1 MMVGAEMDSADPCQ
15 ELMDHPWPTIQLMCK
30 SSHPL
35 RSHSWILREL
45 NCRAV
50 GMNATE
56 GTAGK
61 DDEEWRKQNGFKD
74 TIYGDQSGF
83 DGPPGTEGN
92 PASKQGQFAS
102 HRRDS

>member
-56 GTAGK
+56 GTTGK
-61 DDEEWRKQNGFKD
+61 DDKDKERAKADKPTTSAGVQDKKRLRKPNGTD
-74 TIYGDQSGF
+74 HSG
-83 DGPPGTEGN
+83 
-92 PASKQGQFAS
+92 A
-102 HRRDS
+102 RRSQVRNSC